1 MNEIME
7 EYDTKLIEKVYSKR
21 LEAQKQNATIIFE
34 KLDEILHQYIKSKDL
49 IELKNNIDKN
59 CNLFV

>member
-49 IELKNNIDKN
+49 IELKNNRDKN

>member
-49 IELKNNIDKN
+49 IELKNNIDRN

>member
-1 MNEIME
+1 ME